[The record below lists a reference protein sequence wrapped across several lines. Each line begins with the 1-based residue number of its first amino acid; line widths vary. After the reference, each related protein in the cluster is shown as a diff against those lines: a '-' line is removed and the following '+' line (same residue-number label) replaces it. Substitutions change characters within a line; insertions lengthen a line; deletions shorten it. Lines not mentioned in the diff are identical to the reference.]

1 MRKYILF
8 TGLLAIALIALTAC
22 YDVAGNT
29 GLGDG
34 LYEISTTNTFD
45 DPVFDDY
52 GYLVN
57 AHDEAVHNT
66 SWQEAYTE
74 ILDNYAQQPATTADI
89 EAAEW
94 RFMLHDINQNGIPQL
109 FLVRYYDGLVNFH
122 TVYSFVYGDAIMLKS
137 ALSMSHLFRG
147 GMYVA
152 PGGTG
157 VVRYITSGA
166 VSHYDRY
173 GLYGGTLSRSVNGD
187 TSPSVDSFRVNA
199 FPVTQEEFVETFG
212 CSDGRTW
219 LVMYEISEGN
229 IRDVI
234 FGW

>member
-45 DPVFDDY
+45 DPAFDDY
-52 GYLVN
+52 GNLIN
-57 AHDEAVHNT
+57 ASDEAVHTT
-66 SWQEAYTE
+66 SWQEAYAE
-74 ILDNYAQQPATTADI
+74 VLNNYAQQPATTADI
-89 EAAEW
+89 TAAQW
-94 RFMLHDINQNGIPQL
+94 RFMLHDINQYGVPQL
-109 FLVRYYDGLVNFH
+109 FLVRYNDGLVTFH
-122 TVYSFVYGDAIMLKS
+122 TVYSFEYGNAIMLKS
-137 ALSMSHLFRG
+137 ALGMSHLFRG

-152 PGGTG
+152 PGGIG
-157 VVRYITSGA
+157 VIRYLNSGA
-166 VSHYDRY
+166 VSHYDKY

-187 TSPSVDSFRVNA
+187 TSPTVDSFRVNT
-199 FPVTQEEFVETFG
+199 FPVTQDEFIDIFG
-212 CSDGRTW
+212 CPDERAW
-219 LVMYEISEGN
+219 LAMYEITEGN
-229 IRDVI
+229 IQDVI